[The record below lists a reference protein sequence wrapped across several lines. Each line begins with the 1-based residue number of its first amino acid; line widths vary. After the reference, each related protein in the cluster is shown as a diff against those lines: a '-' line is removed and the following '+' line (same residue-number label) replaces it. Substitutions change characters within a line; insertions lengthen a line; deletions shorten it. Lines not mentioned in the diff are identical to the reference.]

1 MPRQGELFNAK
12 AELAAALGDKG
23 YRDSAV
29 LGPFTSGGGARQYA
43 VTIHEP
49 CGEATRMLRG
59 SFAQL
64 RQAIGAL
71 PPRRGEA

>member
-1 MPRQGELFNAK
+1 MPRQDEPFNAK
-12 AELAAALGDKG
+12 AELAAALANKG

-29 LGPFTSGGGARQYA
+29 LGPFTSGGGERQYA

-49 CGEATRMLRG
+49 GGEATRMLRG

-64 RQAIGAL
+64 RKAIAGL
-71 PPRRGEA
+71 PPRRGKA